1 MSMDAAFRAL
11 ADASRRAL
19 LDRLREKGGQS
30 LGELCMGLSMS
41 RQAVTKHLGI
51 LEAANLVSTRKEGR
65 RKLHF
70 LNPVP
75 IHEIGKRWIGK
86 FERPHL
92 DALSDLK
99 RKLES
104 PLPADEKSGAAAWG
118 ACGFLFDANDHKVLL
133 HLRDGN
139 TFWNPNRWAFFGGNG
154 EASESFRD
162 CFVRE
167 LREEIG
173 LSIAPQEAIALRVYR
188 HKSGQERAVFYV
200 RSAVAVSE
208 LTLGEGADMRW
219 IGLDELDRYD
229 LTEATRDDLQFFVAQ
244 LERETRERDGR

>member
-1 MSMDAAFRAL
+1 MSMDAVFRAL

-30 LGELCMGLSMS
+30 LGELCAGLSMS

-51 LEAANLVSTRKEGR
+51 LETANLVSTRREGR
-65 RKLHF
+65 KKLHF

-75 IHEIGKRWIGK
+75 IHDIGERWIAK

-92 DALSDLK
+92 DALSRLK
-99 RKLES
+99 QEVETEH
-104 PLPADEKSGAAAWG
+104 AQAAWG
-118 ACGFLFDANDHKVLL
+118 ACGFLFDAGARKVLL
-133 HLRDGN
+133 HLRDAK
-139 TFWNPNRWAFFGGNG
+139 TVWNPNRWAFFGGNG
-154 EASESFRD
+154 EEGESFLD

-173 LSIAPQEAIALRVYR
+173 LSIAPDAAVPLRVYR
-188 HKSGQERAVFYV
+188 LKSGAVRAVFYLHATV
-200 RSAVAVSE
+200 PISE

-229 LTEATRDDLQFFVAQ
+229 LTEATEDDLQFFTAR
-244 LERETRERDGR
+244 LERETREREDR